1 MPRGCDPGRVSSPPS
16 TPRERWETTTAVLLL
31 CLGLVFLA
39 AFAVEVLWVGAP
51 APVGRGM
58 RVAQILIWTVFI
70 TDYAVRFTLSTTRLE
85 FLRRS
90 WIDLAA
96 VLLPFLRP
104 LSPLALLGVVHRAGR
119 TRARRSA
126 VVYAGGTTLL
136 LFTVCSLGVL
146 EAERGHPGANI
157 SDLGDATWW
166 AAVTVATVG
175 YGDHYPVT
183 LEGRLIALVLMAT
196 GVALL
201 GLVIANVA
209 AWFIERFG
217 LDELSDEQQQLAGR
231 AAPPSRPG
239 HPAHLGPAGPG
250 HEGHPGHEGLAV
262 AALVAEVAELRAD
275 LARLHT
281 LLAER
286 PGEPGVPPARDARD
300 AATAVSD

>member
-1 MPRGCDPGRVSSPPS
+1 VTAGSGS
-16 TPRERWETTTAVLLL
+16 TPRGRWETSTAVPLL

-39 AFAVEVLWVGAP
+39 AFAIEVLWASAPPWVGDAL
-51 APVGRGM
+51 RG
-58 RVAQILIWTVFI
+58 VQVVIWVLFL
-70 TDYAVRFTLSTTRLE
+70 TDYAVRFSLSTTRWE
-85 FLRRS
+85 FVRRS

-146 EAERGHPGANI
+146 KAERGQPGANI
-157 SDLGDATWW
+157 ITLGDATWW

-175 YGDHYPVT
+175 YGDRYPVT
-183 LEGRLIALVLMAT
+183 LEGRLIALALMAT

-217 LDELSDEQQQLAGR
+217 LEELSDEQQQLGLSDQPDR
-231 AAPPSRPG
+231 PPSSS
-239 HPAHLGPAGPG
+239 PASSQRYPG
-250 HEGHPGHEGLAV
+250 HEGHEGHEGLAV
-262 AALVAEVAELRAD
+262 AALVAEVAELRVE
-275 LARLHT
+275 LVRLRG
-281 LLAER
+281 LLHDGPP
-286 PGEPGVPPARDARD
+286 PGGPPAGIPLPEERAKDEAG
-300 AATAVSD
+300 AVSD

>member
-1 MPRGCDPGRVSSPPS
+1 MTGLPS
-16 TPRERWETTTAVLLL
+16 TPRERWETTTAVPLL
-31 CLGLVFLA
+31 CLGLVFLGS
-39 AFAVEVLWVGAP
+39 FAVEVLWTSAPDDVGA
-51 APVGRGM
+51 AL
-58 RVAQILIWTVFI
+58 RVLQVVIWVVFI
-70 TDYAVRFTLSTTRLE
+70 TDYAVRFSLSTTRLE

-157 SDLGDATWW
+157 TTLGDATWW

-175 YGDHYPVT
+175 YGDRYPVT

-217 LDELSDEQQQLAGR
+217 LEELSEEQQQLGLPTG
-231 AAPPSRPG
+231 PPTGLPTGLRTGPPG
-239 HPAHLGPAGPG
+239 LTGLPG
-250 HEGHPGHEGLAV
+250 ARTGSHEGLAV
-262 AALVAEVAELRAD
+262 AALLAEVVELRAELAELRA
-275 LARLHT
+275 

-286 PGEPGVPPARDARD
+286 PEPAREGTA
-300 AATAVSD
+300 AVSD

>member
-1 MPRGCDPGRVSSPPS
+1 VI
-16 TPRERWETTTAVLLL
+16 WVL
-31 CLGLVFLA
+31 FL
-39 AFAVEVLWVGAP
+39 
-51 APVGRGM
+51 
-58 RVAQILIWTVFI
+58 
-70 TDYAVRFTLSTTRLE
+70 TDYAVRFSLSTTRWE
-85 FLRRS
+85 FVRRS

-146 EAERGHPGANI
+146 EAERGQPGANI
-157 SDLGDATWW
+157 ITLGDATWW
-166 AAVTVATVG
+166 SAVTVATVG
-175 YGDHYPVT
+175 YGDRYPVT

-217 LDELSDEQQQLAGR
+217 LEELSDEQQQLGLADQPDR
-231 AAPPSRPG
+231 PSSQR
-239 HPAHLGPAGPG
+239 
-250 HEGHPGHEGLAV
+250 EGHQGHEGLAV
-262 AALVAEVAELRAD
+262 AALVAEVAELRVE
-275 LARLHT
+275 LARLRG
-281 LLAER
+281 LLHDA
-286 PGEPGVPPARDARD
+286 PPAGIRRPQERAKDGAG
-300 AATAVSD
+300 AVPD